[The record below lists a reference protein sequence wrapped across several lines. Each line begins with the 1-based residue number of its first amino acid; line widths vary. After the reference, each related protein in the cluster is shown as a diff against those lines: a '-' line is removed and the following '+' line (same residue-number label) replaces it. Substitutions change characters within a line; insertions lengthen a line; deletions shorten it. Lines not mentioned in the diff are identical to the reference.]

1 MSAPN
6 LKEIE
11 WAIQEL
17 EKEESSFPV
26 YAKLANLYTVRNEM
40 LGLSASQPQ
49 IAAYSEAAGP
59 AAAGP
64 AMESVPQY
72 GDSEFLMAV
81 EGKDPAKVWA
91 IIDDLMDALQVVNRR
106 AYDNVIRKLERI

>member
-26 YAKLANLYTVRNEM
+26 YSKLASLYTVRNEM
-40 LGLSASQPQ
+40 LGVSAVPPQ
-49 IAAYSEAAGP
+49 IAAYSESAGP
-59 AAAGP
+59 APAA
-64 AMESVPQY
+64 MPQY
-72 GDSEFLMAV
+72 GDSEFLRSV
-81 EGKDPAKVWA
+81 DGKEPEKVWA
-91 IIDDLMDALQVVNRR
+91 IIDDLMNALQVVNRR
-106 AYDNVIRKLERI
+106 AYDNVILKINSL

>member
-17 EKEESSFPV
+17 EKEESSFSV

-40 LGLSASQPQ
+40 VGLPASQA
-49 IAAYSEAAGP
+49 AAYSEAAP
-59 AAAGP
+59 AP
-64 AMESVPQY
+64 QKVDQY
-72 GDSEFLMAV
+72 GDSDFLRTIK
-81 EGKDPAKVWA
+81 GKDQAAVWA
-91 IIDDLMDALQVVNRR
+91 VIDELMDTLRVVNSK
-106 AYDNVIRKLERI
+106 AYGSIMRKLERI

>member
-11 WAIQEL
+11 WAIAEL

-26 YAKLANLYTVRNEM
+26 YAKLANLYTVRDKM
-40 LGLSASQPQ
+40 IGRSIQQPQ

-59 AAAGP
+59 SEEGP
-64 AMESVPQY
+64 VARY
-72 GDSEFLMAV
+72 GDSDFLRAV
-81 EGKDPAKVWA
+81 AGKDPGKAWL
-91 IIDDLMDALQVVNRR
+91 IMDDLMGALQVVNRR
-106 AYDNVIRKLERI
+106 AYDNVIRKLGNL

>member
-11 WAIQEL
+11 WAISEL

-40 LGLSASQPQ
+40 LGLSANQPQ
-49 IAAYSEAAGP
+49 IVAYSEAAGP
-59 AAAGP
+59 TGVGP
-64 AMESVPQY
+64 NALGRY
-72 GDSEFLMAV
+72 GDSDFLRTV
-81 EGKDPAKVWA
+81 EGKDPAEAWT
-91 IIDDLMDALQVVNRR
+91 IMDELMETLQVVNQR
-106 AYDNVIRKLERI
+106 AYDSVMRKMGKM

>member
-11 WAIQEL
+11 WAIHEL
-17 EKEESSFPV
+17 EQEESSFPV
-26 YAKLANLYTVRNEM
+26 YAKLADLYAVRNEM
-40 LGLSASQPQ
+40 MRTSVPQ
-49 IAAYSEAAGP
+49 TAAYSEAAGP
-59 AAAGP
+59 IDAGQTT
-64 AMESVPQY
+64 ELIGRY
-72 GDSEFLMAV
+72 GDSEFLTAV
-81 EGKDPAKVWA
+81 EGKGQERVWA

>member
-26 YAKLANLYTVRNEM
+26 YTKLASLYTVRNEM
-40 LGLSASQPQ
+40 LGLYAPQPNV
-49 IAAYSEAAGP
+49 AAYSNAAGP
-59 AAAGP
+59 TEAGP
-64 AMESVPQY
+64 ATESATQH
-72 GDSEFLMAV
+72 GDSEFLRAA
-81 EGKDPAKVWA
+81 EGKDPAKVWSV
-91 IIDDLMDALQVVNRR
+91 IDGLMETLQVVNRR
-106 AYDNVIRKLERI
+106 LYNSAIAKLERV